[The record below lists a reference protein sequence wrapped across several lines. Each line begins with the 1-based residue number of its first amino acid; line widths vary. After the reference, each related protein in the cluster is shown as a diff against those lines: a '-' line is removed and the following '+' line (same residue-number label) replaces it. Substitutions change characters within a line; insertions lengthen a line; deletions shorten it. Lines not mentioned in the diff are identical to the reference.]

1 VVLALDSLLP
11 VMSDA
16 TSFRSSLISRRIEI
30 VGGIPVTF
38 KQYNIVVA
46 LRLVMQFHDNREH
59 LTYLMV
65 LIDSVADYTAISESK
80 ELTNNIK

>member
-1 VVLALDSLLP
+1 
-11 VMSDA
+11 MSDA

>member
-1 VVLALDSLLP
+1 MEFLLLLNN
-11 VMSDA
+11 M
-16 TSFRSSLISRRIEI
+16 
-30 VGGIPVTF
+30 
-38 KQYNIVVA
+38 VVA